1 MGSSQL
7 KNDKVFLFN
16 AIKFAKTLDLHFQPV
31 QLAGLLSNKRIYQYT
46 NESTYKE
53 RVPKKKQS
61 KSKINPLLIHKTT
74 DIAHKSSMKAQTD
87 SQQTSNNK
95 PEAPAATQSKNRALL
110 K

>member
-1 MGSSQL
+1 MIRYSYLMLL
-7 KNDKVFLFN
+7 KL
-16 AIKFAKTLDLHFQPV
+16 AKTLELHFQP
-31 QLAGLLSNKRIYQYT
+31 QSAGLLSNKRIYQYT
-46 NESTYKE
+46 NESKYKE

-87 SQQTSNNK
+87 SQQTPNNK